1 MSMSILGNVPI
12 LRTMRKFPAGVMV
25 IPLLAGCL
33 VNTFFPDLLTIGGFT
48 TGLFKGGIQTL
59 IGLFL
64 FCSGATIDVKM
75 AGRTIYVGVVLTCLK
90 FFLGFGLGLLVRSV
104 FGEAGLL
111 GLSSLAIIGAVT
123 NSNGVIYATL
133 ANEYGEESDVG
144 ATSILALND
153 GPFFTMIAL
162 GASGLGT
169 FPVKDMISCMVP
181 MILGFIVGNL
191 DHEWRKILAPG
202 MVLTA
207 YLAYTVVLK
216 QGYSWQVALAAV
228 FLEGLIFIAL
238 SLTPVR
244 EAIFNSIPR
253 PLKLGATWGI
263 GLISFVIYSL
273 LRRRPDP
280 MGAAI
285 GTTAGV
291 AASTPAAIA
300 ASDPSFEG
308 QVETASAQIAAS
320 VVLTAILCPLMVS
333 FLTKWSDKW
342 FEKRGKKR
350 RPDHTE
356 AAPPEKKS

>member
-1 MSMSILGNVPI
+1 MKVLGNVKI
-12 LRTMRKFPAGVMV
+12 LGTMKKFPAGVMV
-25 IPLLAGCL
+25 IPLLLGCL
-33 VNTFFPDLLTIGGFT
+33 VNTFFPEILNIGGFT

-75 AGRTIYVGVVLTCLK
+75 AGRTIYVGVVLTLLK
-90 FFLGFGLGLLVRSV
+90 FFIGFGLGLALNAL

-111 GLSSLAIIGAVT
+111 GLSALAVIGAVT

-133 ANEYGEESDVG
+133 AGEYGEESDVG

-162 GASGLGT
+162 GASGMGT
-169 FPVKDMISCMVP
+169 FPVTDMIACMVP

-202 MVLTA
+202 MVL
-207 YLAYTVVLK
+207 L
-216 QGYSWQVALAAV
+216 
-228 FLEGLIFIAL
+228 
-238 SLTPVR
+238 PP
-244 EAIFNSIPR
+244 FNGFT
-253 PLKLGATWGI
+253 LGAGMNLFNIAAAGVSGI
-263 GLISFVIYSL
+263 VLGLLTLVFTGLLSFVIYSAI
-273 LRRRPDP
+273 RRRPDP

-291 AASTPAAIA
+291 AATTPAAIA
-300 ASDPSFEG
+300 ASDPTFEP
-308 QVETASAQIAAS
+308 QVETATAQIAAS
-320 VVLTAILCPLMVS
+320 VVITAILCPLMVS
-333 FLTKWSDKW
+333 FLAKWSDKW

-350 RPDHTE
+350 RPDPVEATE
-356 AAPPEKKS
+356 